1 VRAASTL
8 SHLRALAALLALVAL
23 GLVAAAASPGTAA
36 AASACAKRVVDDW
49 FDNGRVDNLYPLHCY
64 REAIKSLPGDARDY
78 SSAEEDIRRALQYAT
93 RGKSDP
99 GDAPPPAPGPSP
111 APSPAPAPPASP
123 PPPPSTT
130 AANPPPAPPSP
141 TTSAPE
147 PEPVGTG
154 TQTEAGG
161 PVDAAGASSIPMPLI
176 VLGGLALLLLAAG
189 SAGYVTRRLQSRG
202 GNGGEPPAAT

>member
-1 VRAASTL
+1 
-8 SHLRALAALLALVAL
+8 LAALLALVAL
-23 GLVAAAASPGTAA
+23 GLVVAAVSPAPAG

-99 GDAPPPAPGPSP
+99 GDAPPPAP
-111 APSPAPAPPASP
+111 SPAPAPPPPASP

-130 AANPPPAPPSP
+130 PANPPPAPLPSP
-141 TTSAPE
+141 TTTAPE
-147 PEPVGTG
+147 PEPVDTG

-161 PVDAAGASSIPMPLI
+161 PVDTSGASSIPMPLI

-202 GNGGEPPAAT
+202 GGGGGEPPAAA